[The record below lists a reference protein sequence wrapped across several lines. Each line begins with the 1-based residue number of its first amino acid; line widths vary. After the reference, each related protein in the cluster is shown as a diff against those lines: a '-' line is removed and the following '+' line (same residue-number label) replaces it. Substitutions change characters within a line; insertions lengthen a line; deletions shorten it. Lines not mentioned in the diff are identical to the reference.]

1 MFTGIIENIGEVIE
15 LRQTA
20 GGLSLAVD
28 VSRLG
33 GTLTTGAS
41 LAVNGVCLSAVRPT
55 SGMCYFD
62 VIAETVRRTN
72 FADLQV
78 GRVVNLERSMLPDSR
93 FDGHFVQGH
102 VDAVATVDHVL
113 ATPQEQVLWFSHD
126 GGIAPLVV
134 PKGSIAVNGVSM
146 TIAEV
151 REDGAFSLA
160 VIPTTLE
167 RTNLGRLQA
176 GDRVN
181 VETDI
186 LARTILHQ
194 MRTFLPK
201 KDAGDLLST
210 MQRQG
215 FA

>member
-1 MFTGIIENIGEVIE
+1 MFTGIIESIGEVIE
-15 LRQTA
+15 LRQTE

-62 VIAETVRRTN
+62 VITETVRRTN
-72 FADLQV
+72 FANLQV
-78 GRVVNLERSMLPDSR
+78 GQVVNLERSMLPESR

-102 VDAVATVDHVL
+102 VDAAATVDRVL
-113 ATPQEQVLWFSHD
+113 ATPQEHVLWFSHD
-126 GGIAPLVV
+126 GDMAPLVV

-151 REDGAFSLA
+151 RDGAFSLA

-194 MRTFLPK
+194 MQTFLPTEN
-201 KDAGDLLST
+201 AGGLLST

>member
-15 LRQTA
+15 LRQA
-20 GGLSLAVD
+20 EGGLSLAVD

-33 GTLTTGAS
+33 GTLKGGAS
-41 LAVNGVCLSAVRPT
+41 LSVNGVCLSAVRPT
-55 SGMCYFD
+55 SSRCSFD
-62 VIAETVRRTN
+62 VIAENVRRTN
-72 FADLQV
+72 FVDLQV
-78 GRVVNLERSMLPDSR
+78 GQVVNLERSMLPDSR

-102 VDAVATVDHVL
+102 VDAVATVDRVVT
-113 ATPQEQVLWFSHD
+113 TPQEHVLWFSHD
-126 GGIAPLVV
+126 GEIAPLVV

-151 REDGAFSLA
+151 RDGAFSLA

-194 MRTFLPK
+194 MRPFLLA
-201 KDAGDLLST
+201 KDASDLLST